1 MLDVVGM
8 HSDVPL
14 QNITQYQASNYYV
27 LRFKSL
33 ISILLGDSNLSFKNR
48 MYKCTGDKF
57 FLV

>member
-48 MYKCTGDKF
+48 MYK
-57 FLV
+57 